1 MLQGSVTD
9 AGPVHVP
16 PFASSTVFCL
26 FLVRFPPPHVTL
38 QVPVVH
44 DPHSQLTLRDKIKRL
59 LNLTISIAM
68 KSKTPS
74 VDILKRIY
82 QDMHE
87 SYSLQIR
94 LKLPH
99 NRFRQL
105 KEQDSSMIVFLLG
118 FHLRMML
125 YK

>member
-68 KSKTPS
+68 KSNLAGHPLHGHSET
-74 VDILKRIY
+74 Y
-82 QDMHE
+82 
-87 SYSLQIR
+87 
-94 LKLPH
+94 LPGH
-99 NRFRQL
+99 A
-105 KEQDSSMIVFLLG
+105 
-118 FHLRMML
+118 
-125 YK
+125 